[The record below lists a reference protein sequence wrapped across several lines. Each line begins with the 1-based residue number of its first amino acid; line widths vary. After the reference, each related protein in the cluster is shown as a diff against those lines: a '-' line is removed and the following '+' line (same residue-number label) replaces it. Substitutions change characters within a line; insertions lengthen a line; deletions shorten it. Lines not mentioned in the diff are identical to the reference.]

1 MKTSK
6 ANNYDQA
13 VKELKELSKK
23 QANSIS
29 KTVRH
34 EDRKHYHAICVRI
47 TMIEGSAKNKVTTNV
62 VQLHEHGFKR
72 LAKHYLSQGINKVIL
87 LHDPTQLDE
96 KEVKHLPTHKKESI
110 EAKIR
115 RELKEKHEAEIKKA
129 VSEGIDKAKEEEAKE
144 LSEKAEATSDETGD
158 ANGAS
163 KTKEELED
171 EYNFVISD
179 GVKDDKISFA
189 DANGINLTGATNNG
203 QRNDKIKV
211 WWGKLEA

>member
-1 MKTSK
+1 MKTSE

-23 QANSIS
+23 QANSVG
-29 KTVRH
+29 KTVRY

-47 TMIEGSAKNKVTTNV
+47 TMVEGSAKNKVTTNV
-62 VQLHEHGFKR
+62 VQLHAHDFNR

-87 LHDPTQLDE
+87 LHDP
-96 KEVKHLPTHKKESI
+96 
-110 EAKIR
+110 
-115 RELKEKHEAEIKKA
+115 EIKEA
-129 VSEGIDKAKEEEAKE
+129 VSEGIEKAKKEEAKE
-144 LSEKAEATSDETGD
+144 LLEKAETTGDETGD
-158 ANGAS
+158 ANGDS

-189 DANGINLTGATNNG
+189 DANGIDLTGATNNG
-203 QRNDKIKV
+203 QRNDKIKD
-211 WWGKLEA
+211 WWEKLEA